1 MVVAIMDVAAEAM
14 SGGSAKCTS
23 MHDLLAAMSLEV
35 IAVSVTSAGLLP
47 HFLNPGASAAAGAPP
62 GMEPA
67 SLERPLRVRL
77 EKLVAIAIERHAQP
91 YPLPPLA
98 RLPDAVRRLYSTMD
112 RYGGTLL
119 IEMLQANAMDEAGVR
134 AVNRHLLVL
143 PELAPGAGEGQ
154 VPERGASLR
163 SLSSSRSAVLG
174 GAPRAREL
182 PRVEVLPAELTR
194 HSTCYPVLPPSQR
207 FELINVN
214 VAQRHA
220 YVPTVSIVGSGR
232 GVGVGVSVGVGVGVG
247 SGVGSSVSEGDDGE
261 RIGLVDDGNDVDRDG
276 TFPPETEP
284 DREPDRDR
292 DRDGTLP
299 LEPEPDGPWRP
310 APSKANGSGNTESIK
325 LEGADDA
332 IGGGGGGGGGGGD
345 HHHNRGA
352 SGQGR
357 DAAWTRALHEAIMS
371 LPPAAPEI
379 LQQLPYHPPLSKVDP
394 SDDSSAD
401 DFLGER
407 DAVWVEWMRA
417 VGTVGASTEF
427 KPRGWVLPARSALDA
442 ANRTADPALDK
453 TVDAEPGTA
462 KPTPRAKR
470 EDGEGSETGSP
481 RGDMGTLM
489 ATDDLPGM
497 QVLTTAPASPC
508 PTGAGSPLG
517 DDAGGEM
524 LAHDGGLVG
533 TRVSKGEG
541 DRHLVLQEPVGEG
554 SVIVEY
560 HGELVVDCDSM
571 VRALSKYH
579 TVWPPLLYILRLGTS
594 SLAMDISRVASH
606 GRLAEHCS
614 CNPTCELHACRTRAS
629 DGSWVPRLV
638 LLAGRPLASGQLATV
653 DYTRFSISGRES
665 HVHADW
671 ILQLRATTPAV
682 RRYPPP
688 TEASITTLV
697 NTHAELSSSLARRH
711 HAIASACSS
720 AQAAGCS
727 TPSAAADEAEGSLED
742 APSTA
747 PSASSTTPSTAPK
760 LPIQEMPPAEQ
771 HRVLVGILKR
781 LRKEPCDLLHC
792 RFRKSEQAS
801 ERRLTKEL
809 AKEAVGLEVSK
820 AAVGAVLGGVGGR
833 AASGGRGRGRSARGR
848 GGGPSAAQPAA
859 SLVGGSFDEVDVM
872 THEAERPACNEGG
885 DRELHATREVTHE
898 AERPTGLISTLGFM
912 ERPTGRGRGSRGGG
926 RGPIGGRG
934 TGGAKRERDAAMGAG
949 KDGYDWRQGWKRVVT
964 LPVGNS
970 PPPVPTGVQ
979 PGWPAAEQS
988 GFAPMQT
995 GDMTSDARA
1004 PQQFLPIAPWN
1015 RQAGY
1020 SASEDTGT
1028 DPSAMYVADDSMD
1041 SEQQAGDL
1049 AVD

>member
-35 IAVSVTSAGLLP
+35 IAVSVASAGLLP
-47 HFLNPGASAAAGAPP
+47 HFLHPGASAAAGAPP

-143 PELAPGAGEGQ
+143 PELAPAAGEGQ

-163 SLSSSRSAVLG
+163 SLSLSRSAVLG

-194 HSTCYPVLPPSQR
+194 HSTCYPVLPPSHR

-232 GVGVGVSVGVGVGVG
+232 GVGVGVSVSVGVGVG

-261 RIGLVDDGNDVDRDG
+261 RIGLVDDGDDVDRDG
-276 TFPPETEP
+276 TLPLKT
-284 DREPDRDR
+284 EPDRDR
-292 DRDGTLP
+292 DRDRDVTPP
-299 LEPEPDGPWRP
+299 LETEPDGPWRP
-310 APSKANGSGNTESIK
+310 TPSKANGSGNTESIK

-332 IGGGGGGGGGGGD
+332 GRGRGRGGGGGGGG
-345 HHHNRGA
+345 HRNRGA
-352 SGQGR
+352 SGQQR

-371 LPPAAPEI
+371 LPPAAPAI

-394 SDDSSAD
+394 SDDSLAD

-407 DAVWVEWMRA
+407 DAVWIEWMTA
-417 VGTVGASTEF
+417 VDIVGASTEF
-427 KPRGWVLPARSALDA
+427 KPRGWILPDRSALDA

-462 KPTPRAKR
+462 RPTPRVKR

-481 RGDMGTLM
+481 SGDMGTLM
-489 ATDDLPGM
+489 ATDDLLGM
-497 QVLTTAPASPC
+497 QVLTTAPGSPG
-508 PTGAGSPLG
+508 PTGTDSPLG

-571 VRALSKYH
+571 VRALSNA
-579 TVWPPLLYILRLGTS
+579 V
-594 SLAMDISRVASH
+594 
-606 GRLAEHCS
+606 
-614 CNPTCELHACRTRAS
+614 
-629 DGSWVPRLV
+629 
-638 LLAGRPLASGQLATV
+638 
-653 DYTRFSISGRES
+653 
-665 HVHADW
+665 HV
-671 ILQLRATTPAV
+671 
-682 RRYPPP
+682 
-688 TEASITTLV
+688 
-697 NTHAELSSSLARRH
+697 
-711 HAIASACSS
+711 
-720 AQAAGCS
+720 
-727 TPSAAADEAEGSLED
+727 
-742 APSTA
+742 
-747 PSASSTTPSTAPK
+747 
-760 LPIQEMPPAEQ
+760 
-771 HRVLVGILKR
+771 
-781 LRKEPCDLLHC
+781 
-792 RFRKSEQAS
+792 
-801 ERRLTKEL
+801 
-809 AKEAVGLEVSK
+809 AVGMQ
-820 AAVGAVLGGVGGR
+820 VLTT
-833 AASGGRGRGRSARGR
+833 A
-848 GGGPSAAQPAA
+848 
-859 SLVGGSFDEVDVM
+859 LD
-872 THEAERPACNEGG
+872 
-885 DRELHATREVTHE
+885 
-898 AERPTGLISTLGFM
+898 
-912 ERPTGRGRGSRGGG
+912 
-926 RGPIGGRG
+926 
-934 TGGAKRERDAAMGAG
+934 
-949 KDGYDWRQGWKRVVT
+949 
-964 LPVGNS
+964 S
-970 PPPVPTGVQ
+970 PH
-979 PGWPAAEQS
+979 
-988 GFAPMQT
+988 
-995 GDMTSDARA
+995 R
-1004 PQQFLPIAPWN
+1004 
-1015 RQAGY
+1015 
-1020 SASEDTGT
+1020 
-1028 DPSAMYVADDSMD
+1028 
-1041 SEQQAGDL
+1041 
-1049 AVD
+1049 